1 MLYLRIVILFFWSL
15 IACSVFADLP
25 TAREPDK
32 RLQSEGK
39 GWRLEKAQIINSK
52 MPRILLIGDS
62 ILNGY
67 ARQVIKKLNGK
78 AYVDMWV
85 NPYHQSE
92 NLNKVLDRVLSQG
105 PYDLIHFNVGLHGWQ
120 DGRIKKGTFI
130 PLTRDYVK
138 VIKSRY
144 PKAKLIWANS
154 TPVTEKNN
162 VAALDSEIN
171 PKIIEHNR
179 MAKLVMDEMNVPIN
193 NFYELLDRN
202 RKLAKGDRFHWTR
215 PAYDLLADMV
225 TKSVLREMNSQNSTI
240 HI

>member
-1 MLYLRIVILFFWSL
+1 MLYLRIVILFFWCL

-25 TAREPDK
+25 TARESDK

-120 DGRIKKGTFI
+120 EGRIKKGTFI
-130 PLTRDYVK
+130 PLTMDYVK

-171 PKIIEHNR
+171 PTIIEHNR

-225 TKSVLREMNSQNSTI
+225 TKSVLREMN
-240 HI
+240 

>member
-1 MLYLRIVILFFWSL
+1 MGLL
-15 IACSVFADLP
+15 ACSVFADLP
-25 TAREPDK
+25 TARESDK

-67 ARQVIKKLNGK
+67 ARQVIKKLDGK

-105 PYDLIHFNVGLHGWQ
+105 PYDLIHFNEGLYGWQ
-120 DGRIKKGTFI
+120 EGRIKKGTFI

-171 PKIIEHNR
+171 PTIIEHNR

-225 TKSVLREMNSQNSTI
+225 TKSVLREIN
-240 HI
+240 

>member
-1 MLYLRIVILFFWSL
+1 MLYLRIVILFFWCL

-25 TAREPDK
+25 TARESDK

-105 PYDLIHFNVGLHGWQ
+105 PYDLIHFNIGLHGWQ
-120 DGRIKKGTFI
+120 EGRIKKGTFI
-130 PLTRDYVK
+130 PLTMDYVK

-171 PKIIEHNR
+171 PTIIEHNR

-225 TKSVLREMNSQNSTI
+225 TKSVLREMN
-240 HI
+240 

>member
-1 MLYLRIVILFFWSL
+1 MIYLRIVILFFLGL

-25 TAREPDK
+25 TARESDK

-67 ARQVIKKLNGK
+67 ARQVIKKLDGK

-105 PYDLIHFNVGLHGWQ
+105 PYDLIHFNVGLYGWQ
-120 DGRIKKGTFI
+120 EGRIKKGTFI

-171 PKIIEHNR
+171 PTIIEHNR

-193 NFYELLDRN
+193 NFYELLDKN

-215 PAYDLLADMV
+215 PAFDLLADMV
-225 TKSVLREMNSQNSTI
+225 TKSVLREIN
-240 HI
+240 

>member
-1 MLYLRIVILFFWSL
+1 MLYFRIVILFFWCL

-25 TAREPDK
+25 TARESDK

-78 AYVDMWV
+78 VYVDMWV

-120 DGRIKKGTFI
+120 EGRIKNGTFI

-171 PKIIEHNR
+171 PTIIEHNR
-179 MAKLVMDEMNVPIN
+179 MAKLVMEKMNVPIN
-193 NFYELLDRN
+193 NFYELLDKN

-225 TKSVLREMNSQNSTI
+225 TKSVLREMN
-240 HI
+240 

>member
-1 MLYLRIVILFFWSL
+1 MLYLRIVILFFWGL
-15 IACSVFADLP
+15 FACSVFADLP
-25 TAREPDK
+25 TARESDK
-32 RLQSEGK
+32 RLQSKGK

-67 ARQVIKKLNGK
+67 ARQVIKKLDGK

-120 DGRIKKGTFI
+120 EGRIKKGTFI
-130 PLTRDYVK
+130 PLTREYVK

-162 VAALDSEIN
+162 VSALDSEIN
-171 PKIIEHNR
+171 PTIIEHNR

-193 NFYELLDRN
+193 NFYELLDKN

-225 TKSVLREMNSQNSTI
+225 TKSVLREIN
-240 HI
+240 

>member
-1 MLYLRIVILFFWSL
+1 MLYLRIVILFFWGL

-25 TAREPDK
+25 TARESDK

-67 ARQVIKKLNGK
+67 ARQVIKKLDGK

-120 DGRIKKGTFI
+120 EGRIKKGTFI

-171 PKIIEHNR
+171 PTIIEHNR

-193 NFYELLDRN
+193 NFYELLDKN
-202 RKLAKGDRFHWTR
+202 RKLAKGDRFHWNR

-225 TKSVLREMNSQNSTI
+225 TKSVLREIN
-240 HI
+240 

>member
-1 MLYLRIVILFFWSL
+1 MIYLRVVILFFL
-15 IACSVFADLP
+15 GLFACSVFADLP
-25 TAREPDK
+25 TARESDK

-120 DGRIKKGTFI
+120 EGRIKKGTFI

-144 PKAKLIWANS
+144 PKVKLIWANS

-171 PKIIEHNR
+171 PTIIEHNR
-179 MAKLVMDEMNVPIN
+179 MAKLVMDEMDVPIN

-225 TKSVLREMNSQNSTI
+225 TQSVLREIN
-240 HI
+240 

>member
-1 MLYLRIVILFFWSL
+1 MIYLRIVILFFWGL

-25 TAREPDK
+25 TARESDK

-67 ARQVIKKLNGK
+67 ARQVIKKLDGK

-120 DGRIKKGTFI
+120 EGRIKKGTFI

-171 PKIIEHNR
+171 PTIIEHNR

-193 NFYELLDRN
+193 NFYELLDGN

-225 TKSVLREMNSQNSTI
+225 TKSVLREIN
-240 HI
+240 

>member
-1 MLYLRIVILFFWSL
+1 MEDSNIIFLGLL
-15 IACSVFADLP
+15 ACSVFADLP
-25 TAREPDK
+25 TARESDK

-120 DGRIKKGTFI
+120 EGRIKKGTFI

-171 PKIIEHNR
+171 PTIIEHNR
-179 MAKLVMDEMNVPIN
+179 MAKLVMYEMNVPIN

-225 TKSVLREMNSQNSTI
+225 TKSVLREMN
-240 HI
+240 

>member
-1 MLYLRIVILFFWSL
+1 MIYLRVVILFFL
-15 IACSVFADLP
+15 GLLACSVFADLP
-25 TAREPDK
+25 TARESDK
-32 RLQSEGK
+32 RLQSEGN

-52 MPRILLIGDS
+52 IPRILLIGDS

-120 DGRIKKGTFI
+120 EGRIKKGTFI

-171 PKIIEHNR
+171 PTIIEHNR
-179 MAKLVMDEMNVPIN
+179 MAKLVMDEMNIPIN
-193 NFYELLDRN
+193 NFYELLDKN

-225 TKSVLREMNSQNSTI
+225 TKSVLREIN
-240 HI
+240 

>member
-1 MLYLRIVILFFWSL
+1 MFYFRILFLLPLTVSF
-15 IACSVFADLP
+15 VFADLP
-25 TAREPDK
+25 TAVEPDK

-120 DGRIKKGTFI
+120 EGRIKKGTFI

-162 VAALDSEIN
+162 VSALDSEIN
-171 PKIIEHNR
+171 PTIIEHNR

-225 TKSVLREMNSQNSTI
+225 TKSVLREMN
-240 HI
+240 

>member
-1 MLYLRIVILFFWSL
+1 MGL

-25 TAREPDK
+25 TARESDK

-67 ARQVIKKLNGK
+67 ARQVIKKLDGK

-120 DGRIKKGTFI
+120 EGRIKKGTFI

-138 VIKSRY
+138 VIKLRY
-144 PKAKLIWANS
+144 PKAKLIWENS

-171 PKIIEHNR
+171 PTIIEHNR

-215 PAYDLLADMV
+215 PAYDLLAGMV
-225 TKSVLREMNSQNSTI
+225 TKSVLREMN
-240 HI
+240 

>member
-1 MLYLRIVILFFWSL
+1 MLYLRIVILFFWGL

-25 TAREPDK
+25 TARESDK
-32 RLQSEGK
+32 RLQSEGN

-67 ARQVIKKLNGK
+67 ARQVIKKLDGK

-120 DGRIKKGTFI
+120 EGRIKKGTFI

-154 TPVTEKNN
+154 TPVTEKNH

-171 PKIIEHNR
+171 PTIIEHNR

-193 NFYELLDRN
+193 NFHELLDRN
-202 RKLAKGDRFHWTR
+202 RELAKGDRFHWTS

-225 TKSVLREMNSQNSTI
+225 TKSVLREMN
-240 HI
+240 

>member
-1 MLYLRIVILFFWSL
+1 MLYLRIVILFFWCL

-25 TAREPDK
+25 TARESDK
-32 RLQSEGK
+32 RLQSEGE

-120 DGRIKKGTFI
+120 EGRIKKGTFI

-171 PKIIEHNR
+171 PTIIEHNR
-179 MAKLVMDEMNVPIN
+179 MAKLVMDEMNIPIN

-225 TKSVLREMNSQNSTI
+225 TKSVLREMN
-240 HI
+240 

>member
-1 MLYLRIVILFFWSL
+1 MFYFRILFLLPLTVSV
-15 IACSVFADLP
+15 VFADLP
-25 TAREPDK
+25 TAVEPDK

-78 AYVDMWV
+78 VYVDMWV

-120 DGRIKKGTFI
+120 EGRIKKGTFI

-162 VAALDSEIN
+162 VAVLDSEIN
-171 PKIIEHNR
+171 PTIIEHNR
-179 MAKLVMDEMNVPIN
+179 MAKVVMDEINVPIN

-225 TKSVLREMNSQNSTI
+225 TKSVLRELN
-240 HI
+240 